1 MTATAPSFAL
11 GTVATRSIAEPPP
24 PAGTLCVAVVHA
36 ADGVR
41 LAAAA
46 SSRVEIVRRL
56 AEYVQRRLS
65 QTLWPEDARHVRSLL
80 MRGELEAAVEVYFGR
95 VGRRWD
101 EEWLVTTSI
110 VIADEASAGRAGG

>member
-24 PAGTLCVAVVHA
+24 HAGTLCVAVVHA

-41 LAAAA
+41 LATAA